1 MIDVIRCFV
10 LMLIVIQILL
20 LIFMNKSNKSWIYSI
35 ISVFTS
41 ILIFIMASQIEEIVN
56 INSPGLGEIAAGFIT
71 GVFRIISL
79 VLSEIILYKSIKKY
93 LIKINISENS
103 NYKFIRFL
111 IAFSIIF
118 IGYIIFIISQVGMEN
133 FGI

>member
-1 MIDVIRCFV
+1 MIDVICCFV
-10 LMLIVIQILL
+10 LVIQILL

-35 ISVFTS
+35 ITIFTS

-56 INSPGLGEIAAGFIT
+56 TNSPGLGEIAAGFIT
-71 GVFRIISL
+71 GCFRIISL

-103 NYKFIRFL
+103 NYKFIKFL
-111 IAFSIIF
+111 IAFGIIF
-118 IGYIIFIISQVGMEN
+118 IGFIIFIISQVGMEN
-133 FGI
+133 LGI